1 MINVLIV
8 EDDPMVAFINKRYLE
23 QIGEINVFGPVMYEK
38 DIINILESEKIDL
51 ILLDVFLPQK
61 SGIDILKS
69 LRNKSFFTDIIMIT
83 AANSSLEVKKAFAY
97 GVVDYLVKPFEFKRL
112 KEAVDK
118 FKLKNN
124 MMQKDNLLTQ
134 KEIDKLL
141 INDNLDGETT
151 LPKGLNKK
159 TLDKILSFL
168 NDNSNKVWTLRE
180 IAYEIK
186 ISNVT
191 VKKYMDYLEKIDKIK
206 SEMTFGNVGRP
217 EHKYTIDK

>member
-23 QIGEINVFGPVMYEK
+23 QIGGINVFGPVMYEK

-168 NDNSNKVWTLRE
+168 NYNSNKVWTLRE

-217 EHKYTIDK
+217 EHKYTINK

>member
-1 MINVLIV
+1 MIV

-23 QIGEINVFGPVMYEK
+23 QIGGINVFGPVMYEK

-191 VKKYMDYLEKIDKIK
+191 CLL
-206 SEMTFGNVGRP
+206 
-217 EHKYTIDK
+217 YTSRCV

>member
-23 QIGEINVFGPVMYEK
+23 QIGGINVFGPVMYEK

-69 LRNKSFFTDIIMIT
+69 LRNKSIFTDIIMIT

-191 VKKYMDYLEKIDKIK
+191 VKKSMDYLEKIDKIK

-217 EHKYTIDK
+217 EHKYTINK

>member
-23 QIGEINVFGPVMYEK
+23 QIGGINVFGPVMYEK

-124 MMQKDNLLTQ
+124 MMQKDNLLTK

-217 EHKYTIDK
+217 EHKYTINK

>member
-23 QIGEINVFGPVMYEK
+23 QIGGINVFGPVMYEN

-217 EHKYTIDK
+217 EHKYTINK

>member
-23 QIGEINVFGPVMYEK
+23 QIGGINVFGPVMYEK

-97 GVVDYLVKPFEFKRL
+97 GVVDY
-112 KEAVDK
+112 
-118 FKLKNN
+118 
-124 MMQKDNLLTQ
+124 
-134 KEIDKLL
+134 
-141 INDNLDGETT
+141 
-151 LPKGLNKK
+151 
-159 TLDKILSFL
+159 
-168 NDNSNKVWTLRE
+168 
-180 IAYEIK
+180 
-186 ISNVT
+186 
-191 VKKYMDYLEKIDKIK
+191 
-206 SEMTFGNVGRP
+206 
-217 EHKYTIDK
+217 

>member
-23 QIGEINVFGPVMYEK
+23 QIGGINVFGPVMYEK

-217 EHKYTIDK
+217 EHKYTINK

>member
-23 QIGEINVFGPVMYEK
+23 QIGGINVFGPVMYEK

>member
-217 EHKYTIDK
+217 EHKYTINK